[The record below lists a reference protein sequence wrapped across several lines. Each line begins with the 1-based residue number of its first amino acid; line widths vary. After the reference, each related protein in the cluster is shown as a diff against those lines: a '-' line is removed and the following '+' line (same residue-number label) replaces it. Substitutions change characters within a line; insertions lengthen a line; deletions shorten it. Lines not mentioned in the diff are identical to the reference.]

1 VRERRVNGVVGER
14 RADDEAHLAWAEAT
28 WHDVR
33 ESVSTLEQFYPGVP
47 GFVTGEERSRM
58 GSVDS
63 LARLAALK
71 TEYDPEDLLHSN
83 LNVAPAQ

>member
-1 VRERRVNGVVGER
+1 
-14 RADDEAHLAWAEAT
+14 
-28 WHDVR
+28 
-33 ESVSTLEQFYPGVP
+33 
-47 GFVTGEERSRM
+47 M